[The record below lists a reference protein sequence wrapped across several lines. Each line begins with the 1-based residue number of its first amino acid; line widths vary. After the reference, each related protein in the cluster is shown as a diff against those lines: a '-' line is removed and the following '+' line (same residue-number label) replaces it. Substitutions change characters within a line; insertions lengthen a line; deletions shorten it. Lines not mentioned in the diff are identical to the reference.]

1 MLCNIITKR
10 ATGFKDGVLTVQ
22 QVQTFYK
29 GRWQGQEFRA
39 SLRPLDYSFSVM
51 LRAQKLSAPPGE
63 NQILQG
69 VEQAVLEAPAL
80 L

>member
-1 MLCNIITKR
+1 
-10 ATGFKDGVLTVQ
+10 
-22 QVQTFYK
+22 
-29 GRWQGQEFRA
+29 
-39 SLRPLDYSFSVM
+39 M
-51 LRAQKLSAPPGE
+51 LRAQKLSVPPGE